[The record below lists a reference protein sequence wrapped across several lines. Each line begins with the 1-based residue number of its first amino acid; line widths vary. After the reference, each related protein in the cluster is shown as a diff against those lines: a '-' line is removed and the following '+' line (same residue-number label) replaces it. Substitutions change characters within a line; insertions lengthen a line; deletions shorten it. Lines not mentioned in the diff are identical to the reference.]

1 LGIIKS
7 NVLLAII
14 LCWEIPK
21 MALSDPLIGKKLGD
35 YNIQSILGT
44 GGMARVYRGY
54 DERLNRYSA
63 VKVIEP
69 QLIASAEED
78 EYRERFLREARS
90 IAQLRHSRVVG
101 IYQFGQLENLYY
113 IAMEYVEGR
122 NLREVLKGYL
132 KQKQL
137 MPVADVLQILKDIA
151 DALDYAHKQNIIHR
165 DVKPSNIIITESN
178 NGVLTD
184 FGLALNSLEG
194 TIGNTF
200 GSVHYIAP
208 EQAISSAQAVP
219 QSDQYSLAIVAFEML
234 TGRVPFDDASA
245 MSVALKHIS
254 DLPPSLLDFNPS
266 IPPSVEQVV
275 LRALDKDFN
284 RRFSNCKAFV
294 NALEMAFED
303 DAPAEQADQ
312 TPPKKRAMPIP
323 TPLPSLEP
331 EAPTISE
338 GRRAYLDMKIA
349 QAKREITPP
358 VTPKRRIGLIA
369 VGLIVVALVVMGLVV
384 VLLQQSG
391 ASNTTATQTSVAQLN
406 ALAGATLTSEFEQT
420 QTAEFDAQATQTAD
434 ALAQLTQ
441 TKSADAGTVPVLSE
455 TATES
460 TVESTQSPT
469 DNPTPLPSDT
479 ATLTPTDTPTDMPTQ
494 VTQVVAI
501 VTTEVPSVTF
511 TNTATT
517 APSDTVVPS
526 ATHTNTP
533 QPSAT
538 FTPTVLPTET
548 PTTTRNADITNTPDL
563 VLDADE
569 TASGLLRYDG
579 RTIVL
584 ENLSTTTRLRV
595 FNLSF
600 VLFEPNAS
608 GTVSET
614 TKRFE
619 ASEWGNVNNGL
630 GTNKQCLQLWSTSY
644 NSLPMDEP
652 PADDC
657 RSRLFFRQTSRP
669 FWISGKEGAYFEVRN
684 GNDVIATCTTAV
696 ADTRDELRCVFA
708 VE

>member
-1 LGIIKS
+1 
-7 NVLLAII
+7 
-14 LCWEIPK
+14 

-69 QLIASAEED
+69 LLIASAEED

-254 DLPPSLLDFNPS
+254 DLPPSLLDFNPH
-266 IPPSVEQVV
+266 IPPSVERVV

-284 RRFSNCKAFV
+284 KRFSSCKAFV
-294 NALEMAFED
+294 NALEIAFED
-303 DAPAEQADQ
+303 ETLIEPFDQ

-323 TPLPSLEP
+323 TLLPSLEP

-349 QAKREITPP
+349 QEKREIAPP
-358 VTPKRRIGLIA
+358 VPPRRRVGLIA
-369 VGLIVVALVVMGLVV
+369 IGLGVVALVVLGLVA

-391 ASNTTATQTSVAQLN
+391 ATNTTATQTSVAELN
-406 ALAGATLTSEFEQT
+406 ALAGATLTSEFIQT
-420 QTAEFDAQATQTAD
+420 QTAEFDAQVAQTATALMASTQT
-434 ALAQLTQ
+434 
-441 TKSADAGTVPVLSE
+441 
-455 TATES
+455 ES
-460 TVESTQSPT
+460 IQSPT
-469 DNPTPLPSDT
+469 NAPTIAPSDT
-479 ATLTPTDTPTDMPTQ
+479 ATALPTDTPTDIPTESA
-494 VTQVVAI
+494 TQATII
-501 VTTEVPSVTF
+501 VTTETRSITATTPPTATP
-511 TNTATT
+511 TNTATSV
-517 APSDTVVPS
+517 PSDTPAPS
-526 ATHTNTP
+526 ATNTP

-538 FTPTVLPTET
+538 FTPTILPTET
-548 PTTTRNADITNTPDL
+548 PTATLNANATNTPDL
-563 VLDADE
+563 VLDANE

-579 RTIVL
+579 RSIVL
-584 ENLSTTTRLRV
+584 ENLSATTRLRV

-614 TKRFE
+614 TKIFE
-619 ASEWGNVNNGL
+619 ASEWGNLNNGL

-657 RSRLFFRQTSRP
+657 RSRLFFRQTARA
-669 FWISGKEGAYFEVRN
+669 FWISGKAGAYFEVRN
-684 GNDVIATCTTAV
+684 GNDVIATCPTAI
-696 ADTRDELRCVFA
+696 ADTRDELRCAFA